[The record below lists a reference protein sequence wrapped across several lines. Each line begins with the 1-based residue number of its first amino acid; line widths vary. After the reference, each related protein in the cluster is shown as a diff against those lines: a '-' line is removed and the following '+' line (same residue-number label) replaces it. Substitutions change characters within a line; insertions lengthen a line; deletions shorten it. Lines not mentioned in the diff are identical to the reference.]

1 MKVAKVMTREV
12 VSVASDCPLD
22 EAIRLFES
30 CRFRHLPVE
39 ERGLLVGMISDRD
52 IALSTGWV
60 LAAYRQGEDGSAPST
75 VGQIMHE
82 EIVSLTPDSP
92 LSKAAAIVLDNRVGA
107 VPVVK
112 GQELAGIVTTTDLLR
127 ACFGRDADS
136 DFRVPDG
143 MSVEDAMSKDVR
155 TASPETQLADAIDLC
170 KGSSVR
176 HLPIVDDG
184 SLVGMISDRDLR
196 FGLGQEIISD
206 MLAQEEGRL
215 EITQTPI
222 SALMSLQ
229 VVTIEAGEP
238 LARAAELMLEHG
250 FSALPVV
257 RGGALVGIVTNTD
270 ILRSCA

>member
-39 ERGLLVGMISDRD
+39 EKGRLVGMISDRD

-82 EIVSLTPDSP
+82 DIVSLTPDSP
-92 LSKAAAIVLDNRVGA
+92 LSKAAAVVLDNRVGA

-155 TASPETQLADAIDLC
+155 TASSDTQLADAIDLC

-176 HLPIVDDG
+176 HLPIVDEG

-196 FGLGQEIISD
+196 YGLGQEIISD

-222 SALMSLQ
+222 SALMSLE
-229 VVTIEAGEP
+229 VVTIDVAEP

-250 FSALPVV
+250 FSALPVM
-257 RGGALVGIVTNTD
+257 RGGTLVGIVTNTD
-270 ILRSCA
+270 ILRSCT